1 MSHTHQK
8 TLAIILVLSVSLL
21 AEAFFSGTW
30 FHPHRLA
37 VWVFD
42 VGQGDAIFIDSP
54 TKQILIDGGPN
65 DAILEKLA
73 SVLPP
78 WDRSL
83 DVILATHPHA
93 DHVLGLDAVLENY
106 QVAEVVDDGLRY
118 NSAAALAFDQLDHN
132 QAVVASRGMSWDLG
146 EVDGTQ
152 ATLKVIWPAQSLS
165 GEFTDDANDGS
176 IVALLTYGNTT
187 MLLTGDS
194 GVAQEDLYD
203 LDLPHIDVLKVGH
216 HGSDTS
222 SGPNLLSKI
231 TPTFALISVGV
242 DNSYGHPSKVVLD
255 RLHQAGAQVF
265 RTDTDGDL
273 RVLSDGGEPTVTNF
287 PR

>member
-1 MSHTHQK
+1 MSRRFQK
-8 TLAIILVLSVSLL
+8 SLAIILLLTVSLL

-54 TKQILIDGGPN
+54 NKQILIDGGPN

-78 WDRSL
+78 WDRTL
-83 DVILATHPHA
+83 DVVLATHPHA

-106 QVAEVVDDGLRY
+106 RVGEVVDDGLIY
-118 NSAAALAFDQLDHN
+118 NSSASIGFENLGGNTAT
-132 QAVVASRGMSWDLG
+132 VASRNLTWDLG
-146 EVDGTQ
+146 DGGV
-152 ATLKVIWPAQSLS
+152 LKVIWPASPLA
-165 GEFTDDANDGS
+165 GAFTDDANDGS
-176 IVALLTYGNTT
+176 IVALLTYGQTT
-187 MLLTGDS
+187 MLLTGDA
-194 GVAQEDLYD
+194 GIAQEELYASG
-203 LDLPHIDVLKVGH
+203 LPHIDVLKVGH

-222 SGPNLLSKI
+222 SGPNLLTTI
-231 TPTFALISVGV
+231 TPNFALISVGV
-242 DNSYGHPSKVVLD
+242 DNSYGHPSRIVLD
-255 RLHQAGAQVF
+255 RLAQAGAQVF
-265 RTDTDGDL
+265 RTDTDGDI

>member
-1 MSHTHQK
+1 MSRRFQK
-8 TLAIILVLSVSLL
+8 SLSIILLIAVSLV

-30 FHPHRLA
+30 LHPHRLA

-42 VGQGDAIFIDSP
+42 VGQGDAIFIDAP
-54 TKQILIDGGPN
+54 GKQILIDGGPN

-78 WDRSL
+78 WDRRL
-83 DVILATHPHA
+83 DVIIATHPHA

-106 QVAEVVDDGLRY
+106 QVDEVVDDGLVY
-118 NSAAALAFDQLDHN
+118 NSAAALGFENLGGDT
-132 QAVVASRGMSWDLG
+132 AVVASRGLSWDLG
-146 EVDGTQ
+146 DGGV
-152 ATLKVIWPAQSLS
+152 LKVIWPAAAAA
-165 GEFTDDANDGS
+165 GTFTDDVNDGS
-176 IVALLTYGNTT
+176 IVALLTYGQTT
-187 MLLTGDS
+187 ILLTGDAV
-194 GVAQEDLYD
+194 VAQEEHFFA
-203 LDLPHIDVLKVGH
+203 DLPHVDVLKVGH

-222 SGPNLLSKI
+222 SGPDLLKAI
-231 TPTFALISVGV
+231 TPNFALISVGV
-242 DNSYGHPSKVVLD
+242 DNSYGHPSKIVLD
-255 RLHQAGAQVF
+255 RLHQVGAQVY